1 MHELKLPVL
10 GQSVEEATI
19 VTWLK
24 QEGDAVR
31 EGDAIY
37 TVQTDKAEIE
47 VESTASGVLRK
58 ILVDPGIE
66 IPVLSVVGLVGDA
79 NEALPA
85 NLPSVGAVKAARESV
100 NANAG
105 DAVAMSAPSPTPAMV
120 TAASVVAVSGAAV
133 SPRAKKLASEHHVNA
148 DALAGTGPG
157 GRVLSDDVQ
166 AYLAQLDASKITP
179 VAKRMAAARALDV
192 RAIKGT
198 GPGGK
203 ITKEDI
209 EAIVVS
215 TAPTGAAPG
224 TTPSGGVKRVPLSPM
239 RSVIARRMAESKYS
253 APHYYVT
260 VEIDMFA
267 AKIFRASVPYKVS
280 FNDLVLYATMLALK
294 EYPSVNARWAGDA
307 IELVDDINLGMAVA
321 LPQGLIVPVV
331 RRAQTLTLEALAKQ
345 TRALAEKAQAGKLL
359 PDDYTGNTFTISNLG
374 AFGVDQFTAI
384 INQPDAAIIAVGQI
398 KDRVVALEGGIH
410 IRPIMK
416 LTISS
421 DHRIV
426 DGALAAQFMGRLRQ
440 ILETAAF

>member
-24 QEGDAVR
+24 QEGDTIR

-58 ILVDPGIE
+58 ILIEAGIE
-66 IPVLSVVGLVGDA
+66 VPVLSVVALVGTAD
-79 NEALPA
+79 EALPEVA
-85 NLPSVGAVKAARESV
+85 APAKKSAAPAAAAPSLTSQTSPTGQTSPTKAA
-100 NANAG
+100 
-105 DAVAMSAPSPTPAMV
+105 TPV
-120 TAASVVAVSGAAV
+120 ASVTAAV
-133 SPRAKKLASEHHVNA
+133 SPRAKKLAEEHHINA
-148 DALAGTGPG
+148 AALSGTGPA

-166 AYLAQLDASKITP
+166 AYLDQLDASKITP
-179 VAKRMAAARALDV
+179 VAKRLAAAQGIDV
-192 RAIKGT
+192 RNVKGT

-209 EAIVVS
+209 EAIQ
-215 TAPTGAAPG
+215 PAAPAAASA
-224 TTPSGGVKRVPLSPM
+224 PGGVKRVPLTPM
-239 RSVIARRMAESKYS
+239 RNVIARRMAESMYS

-267 AKIFRASVPYKVS
+267 AKAFRAGLPYKVS
-280 FNDLVLYATMLALK
+280 FNDLVLYGTMLALK
-294 EYPSVNARWAGDA
+294 EYPAVNARWAGDA
-307 IELVDDINLGMAVA
+307 VELVDDINLGMAVA
-321 LPQGLIVPVV
+321 LPGGLIVPVV
-331 RRAQTLTLEALAKQ
+331 KRAQTLSLEALAKQ
-345 TRALAEKAQAGKLL
+345 TRALAEKAQAGKLM
-359 PDDYTGNTFTISNLG
+359 PDDYSGNTFTISNLG
-374 AFGVDQFTAI
+374 SFGVDHFTAI

-398 KDRVVALEGGIH
+398 KDRVVAIDGGIH
-410 IRPIMK
+410 VRPIMK

-421 DHRIV
+421 DHRII

-440 ILETAAF
+440 IIEAAAF

>member
-24 QEGDAVR
+24 KEGDTVR

-58 ILVDPGIE
+58 ILVEPGIE

-79 NEALPA
+79 NEVLPDLPA
-85 NLPSVGAVKAARESV
+85 AGKPKAASS
-100 NANAG
+100 
-105 DAVAMSAPSPTPAMV
+105 SAPAAPTTSNTTSAASPTPTPV
-120 TAASVVAVSGAAV
+120 AASASAASAV
-133 SPRAKKLASEHHVNA
+133 SPRAKKLAADHHVNA
-148 DALAGTGPG
+148 DGLAGSGPG

-166 AYLAQLDASKITP
+166 AYLDQLDASKITP
-179 VAKRMAAARALDV
+179 VAKRMAAALALDV
-192 RAIKGT
+192 RTLTGT

-209 EAIVVS
+209 ETVA
-215 TAPTGAAPG
+215 AAAPVRSAAPA
-224 TTPSGGVKRVPLSPM
+224 TPGGVKRVPLTPM
-239 RSVIARRMAESKYS
+239 RNVIARRMAESKFS

-260 VEIDMFA
+260 VEVDMFA
-267 AKIFRASVPYKVS
+267 AKHYRSTVPFKVS

-294 EYPSVNARWAGDA
+294 EYPAVNARWAGDA

-331 RRAQTLTLEALAKQ
+331 RRAQTLSLEALAKQ

-374 AFGVDQFTAI
+374 AFGVDHFTAI

-398 KDRVVALEGGIH
+398 KDRVAVVEGGIH
-410 IRPIMK
+410 VRPIMK

>member
-24 QEGDAVR
+24 QEGDAIR

-58 ILVDPGIE
+58 ILVEPGVE
-66 IPVLSVVGLVGDA
+66 VPVLTVVALVGDA
-79 NEALPA
+79 SEALPA
-85 NLPSVGAVKAARESV
+85 DLPKAGATKSAASSTPAST
-100 NANAG
+100 NTTT
-105 DAVAMSAPSPTPAMV
+105 APSPTSNAPAV
-120 TAASVVAVSGAAV
+120 AAVVAASGAAV
-133 SPRAKKLASEHHVNA
+133 SPRAKKLAEEHHVLA
-148 DALAGTGPG
+148 EGLAGTGPG

-166 AYLAQLDASKITP
+166 AYLDQLDATKITP
-179 VAKRMAAARALDV
+179 VAKRMAAALALDV
-192 RAIKGT
+192 RNIQGT

-209 EAIVVS
+209 EAASASVAKPVAS
-215 TAPTGAAPG
+215 APG
-224 TTPSGGVKRVPLSPM
+224 GTKRVPLSPM
-239 RSVIARRMAESKYS
+239 RHVIARRMAESKFS

-260 VEIDMFA
+260 VEVDMFA
-267 AKIFRASVPYKVS
+267 ARSYRASLPYKVS
-280 FNDLVLYATMLALK
+280 FNDLVLYASMLALK
-294 EYPSVNARWAGDA
+294 EYPAVNARWAGDA

-331 RRAQTLTLEALAKQ
+331 RRAQALSLEALAKQ

-359 PDDYTGNTFTISNLG
+359 PDDYSGNTFTISNLG

-384 INQPDAAIIAVGQI
+384 INQPDAAILAVGQI
-398 KDRVVALEGGIH
+398 KDRVVVVEGGIH
-410 IRPIMK
+410 VRPIMK

-421 DHRIV
+421 DHRII

-440 ILETAAF
+440 ILESAAF